1 MINNTVFI
9 RGLEFSACHGV
20 HDFEKVT
27 PQRFIFD
34 CDMFCDF
41 TSSWNSDDVQDT
53 VNYSAA
59 CNTIAETVNG
69 NSFNL
74 LEKLAYECAAALMDN
89 FPLSGVKLTVN
100 KPDAPVKYKF
110 DSVGVC
116 VELKR
121 ERVYLSLGSSMGERK
136 KYLDRALSML
146 DSTRGVK
153 VKKVSKYI
161 QTEPY
166 GGVAR
171 NTFLNCAAEVET
183 YLPPHVLLREINRIE
198 AACGR
203 ERKVR
208 WADRTLDID
217 IIFYGG
223 QIICDE
229 KLVVPH
235 REYYKRDFVLK
246 PLKEIA
252 PDFVC
257 PLLKKRVSEL

>member
-1 MINNTVFI
+1 MNCNTVFI

-20 HDFEKVT
+20 HDFEKT
-27 PQRFIFD
+27 AEQRFIFD

-41 TSSWNSDDVQDT
+41 TASWDSDDLKNT

-59 CNTIAETVNG
+59 CNTIAETVKG
-69 NSFNL
+69 NCFNL
-74 LEKLAYECAAALMDN
+74 LEKLAYECAAALMDK
-89 FPLSGVKLTVN
+89 FPLSGVKLVVN
-100 KPDAPVKYKF
+100 KPDAPVKHKF
-110 DSVGVC
+110 GSVGVC

-121 ERVYLSLGSSMGERK
+121 ERAYLSLGSSIGDRK
-136 KYLDRALSML
+136 KYLDTALDML

-153 VKKVSKYI
+153 VKKVSGYI
-161 QTEPY
+161 KTEPY
-166 GGVAR
+166 GGVAE
-171 NTFLNCAAEVET
+171 NAFLNCAAEVET

-229 KLVVPH
+229 KLVIPH
-235 REYYKRDFVLK
+235 REYHKRDFVLK